1 MSRVPHSLT
10 RSEPVIYS
18 WNLRWLF
25 CRRKELGLVA
35 DYALEGREAGGVP
48 SEEVLCIL
56 GPGEEAAPAVLIF
69 LTVCS
74 EVTSEFL
81 DLPLSLAVP
90 LWVVAGG
97 QALRDP

>member
-1 MSRVPHSLT
+1 MSQVPHSLT

-25 CRRKELGLVA
+25 CRRKERGLVA
-35 DYALEGREAGGVP
+35 DYALEGSEASDVP
-48 SEEVLCIL
+48 SEGVLCIL

-69 LTVCS
+69 LTVCL

-81 DLPLSLAVP
+81 DLPLSLAVR

-97 QALRDP
+97 QAHRDP